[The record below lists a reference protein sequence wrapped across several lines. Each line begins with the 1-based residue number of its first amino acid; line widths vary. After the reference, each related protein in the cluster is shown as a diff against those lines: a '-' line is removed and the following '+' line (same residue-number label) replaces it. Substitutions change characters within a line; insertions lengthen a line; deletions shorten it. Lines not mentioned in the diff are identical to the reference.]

1 MNEYEKLKN
10 RQQKE
15 FNAFPIK
22 FAFSDKQFEEMMK
35 NWDLSIDDTDKIY
48 KIPGG
53 GFIKKEDSKLFHE
66 MLDRHEKELQKAISE
81 DKDGTGFIF
90 QMFLSELNNHE
101 YIYTQDITDTLEALG
116 YSYDDIMGNSK
127 LHKGLI
133 KACKKTNKR
142 GDFLWKFQLNFGAL

>member
-1 MNEYEKLKN
+1 MNEYEKLKSK
-10 RQQKE
+10 QQKE

-22 FAFSDKQFEEMMK
+22 FAF
-35 NWDLSIDDTDKIY
+35 
-48 KIPGG
+48 
-53 GFIKKEDSKLFHE
+53 EDSKLFHE

-127 LHKGLI
+127 LYKGLI
-133 KACKKTNKR
+133 KACKKINKR
-142 GDFLWKFQLNFGAL
+142 GDNLWKFQLNFGVL